1 MIHFKTER
9 FFFRSLNDQFFKLK
23 FYKMRKNNFILSAI
37 LSAVIFCLPS
47 FLSAQAMASSP
58 ELSSSAKVGAAEVS
72 MKWGAPSVKGR
83 AIWGEL
89 VPFDKIWRTGA
100 NNATNFTTSKD
111 VTINGKALAAGTYSV
126 FTIPGKT
133 EWTLIFNKKAEQWG
147 AYDYKDSDDALR
159 VSVTPKMVADV
170 TEQLAFA
177 VNKNG
182 KVSFQWEKLTFD
194 FTVAS
199 AK

>member
-1 MIHFKTER
+1 
-9 FFFRSLNDQFFKLK
+9 
-23 FYKMRKNNFILSAI
+23 MRRNNFILSAI
-37 LSAVIFCLPS
+37 LSAAIFCLPS
-47 FLSAQAMASSP
+47 FLTAQAKPSSP
-58 ELSSSAKVGAAEVS
+58 ELSSTAKVGSIEVS

-83 AIWGEL
+83 TIWGEL

-100 NNATNFTTSKD
+100 NNATTFTASKD
-111 VTINGKALAAGTYSV
+111 VKINGKALPAGTYSV

-147 AYDYKDSDDALR
+147 AYDYKDSEDALR
-159 VSVTPKMVADV
+159 VTVTPKMVTDV
-170 TEQLAFA
+170 KEQLTFT

-182 KVSFQWEKLTFD
+182 KVSFHWEKLTFD
-194 FTVAS
+194 FTVSS

>member
-1 MIHFKTER
+1 
-9 FFFRSLNDQFFKLK
+9 
-23 FYKMRKNNFILSAI
+23 MRKNNFILSAI
-37 LSAVIFCLPS
+37 LSAAIFCLPS
-47 FLSAQAMASSP
+47 FLSAQAKPSSP
-58 ELSSSAKVGAAEVS
+58 ELSSSAKVGSTEVT

-100 NNATNFTTSKD
+100 NTATTFTASKD
-111 VTINGKALAAGTYSV
+111 VKINGKALAAGTYSV

-159 VSVTPKMVADV
+159 VTVTPKMVADV
-170 TEQLAFA
+170 TEQLTFT

-194 FTVAS
+194 FTVSS

>member
-1 MIHFKTER
+1 
-9 FFFRSLNDQFFKLK
+9 
-23 FYKMRKNNFILSAI
+23 MRKNNFILSAI
-37 LSAVIFCLPS
+37 LSAAIFCLPS
-47 FLSAQAMASSP
+47 FLSAQAKPSSP
-58 ELSSSAKVGAAEVS
+58 ELSSSAKVGSTEVS

-100 NNATNFTTSKD
+100 NNATTFTAAKD
-111 VTINGKALAAGTYSV
+111 VKINGKALAAGTYSV

-133 EWTLIFNKKAEQWG
+133 DWTLIFNKKAEQWG

-159 VSVTPKMVADV
+159 VTVTPKMVADV
-170 TEQLAFA
+170 TEQLTFT

-194 FTVAS
+194 FTVSS

>member
-1 MIHFKTER
+1 
-9 FFFRSLNDQFFKLK
+9 
-23 FYKMRKNNFILSAI
+23 MRKNNFILSAI
-37 LSAVIFCLPS
+37 LSAAIFCLPS
-47 FLSAQAMASSP
+47 FLSAQAKPSSH
-58 ELSSSAKVGAAEVS
+58 ELSSSGSTEIS

-89 VPFDKIWRTGA
+89 VPYDKIWRTGA
-100 NNATNFTTSKD
+100 NNATTFTASKD
-111 VTINGKALAAGTYSV
+111 VKINGKALAAGTYSV

-159 VSVTPKMVADV
+159 VTVTPKMVADV
-170 TEQLAFA
+170 TEQLTFT

-194 FTVAS
+194 FTVSS